1 MERKQ
6 QSKVCVH
13 RLEKEKPYYFPPE
26 QQKSTPDSFFQH
38 TLKLAWDNRDYI
50 ATCCCEPAQELK
62 LYIRSHKGSGPF
74 TLCRNPNTG
83 SRHKPSCSYHSRVN
97 TDGGAKAYSSSAV
110 REEEDGTLRIG
121 LDFSL
126 CVSAAAPERAAP
138 AAVHPPRER
147 KQVKRLRKMKMLGLL
162 HLLWENT
169 GLNEWAPW
177 LEGNRRLTT
186 VMSRLYKEASNIK
199 QGRTVLANVLL
210 LQGNEHGNKK
220 AVNYACTKNRR
231 LIVISELNEWSS
243 ALNVGNNLPLAGTTK
258 NGPPVG
264 MPYLTIDYSRWK
276 SSLARFPRD
285 VAWWRHGG
293 KIIAIAV
300 TDVPKERKSAKSNR
314 VYFSASVR
322 QVVLMMVSERWIPL
336 DSSYEGLIEEK
347 LAKERRQF
355 IKPLIYDSAEDQYH
369 PDFILT
375 DVNGSDFV
383 PLEVWGRDTE
393 DYLQHKAV
401 KEEWYQ
407 QEFGDSWWSWD
418 AVRDRRS
425 EEIPTFPPRKKH
437 YEFRY
442 PIEKES

>member
-1 MERKQ
+1 MERKK

-13 RLEKEKPYYFPPE
+13 LLEKEKPYYFSPE
-26 QQKSTPDSFFQH
+26 QQKSTADSFFQNS
-38 TLKLAWDNRDYI
+38 LKLAWDNQNYI
-50 ATCCCEPAQELK
+50 ATCCCEQAQELK
-62 LYIRSHKGSGPF
+62 LYIRSNKGSGPF

-83 SRHKPSCSYHSRVN
+83 PRHKPSCAYHSRVN
-97 TDGGAKAYSSSAV
+97 TDGGAKTYSSSAV

-126 CVSAAAPERAAP
+126 RVSAADSERATP
-138 AAVHPPRER
+138 AAVHLPRER
-147 KQVKRLRKMKMLGLL
+147 RQVNYLGKMKMLGLL

-177 LEGNRRLTT
+177 LEGKRSLTT
-186 VMSRLYKEASNIK
+186 VMNRLQKESSSIK
-199 QGRTVLANVLL
+199 QGYTILGDVLL
-210 LQGNEHGNKK
+210 LQENGYGNKK
-220 AVNYACTKNRR
+220 AVSYACANSRR
-231 LIVISELNEWSS
+231 LVVISELNEWSS
-243 ALNVGNNLPLAGTTK
+243 ALITSNNLPLAGTTK
-258 NGPPVG
+258 SSPPAG
-264 MPYLTIDYSRWK
+264 MPYLTIDSSRWENT
-276 SSLARFPRD
+276 LARFPRD
-285 VAWWRHGG
+285 VAWWQRGG

-300 TDVPKERKSAKSNR
+300 TDEPEERKSAKSNR
-314 VYFSASVR
+314 VYFSACVR

-336 DSSYEGLIEEK
+336 NSSYEGITEEK

-355 IKPLIYDSAEDQYH
+355 TKPLIYDSAEDQYH

-375 DVNGSDFV
+375 DVNGADFV

-393 DYLQHKAV
+393 DYLQHRAV

-407 QEFGDSWWSWD
+407 QKFGDAWWSWD
-418 AVRDRRS
+418 AVSDPRG
-425 EEIPTFPPRKKH
+425 EEIPTFPPRKEY